1 MSAGKK
7 NVNLVIQRWILV
19 IRQQENFEPS
29 SSNRIVRN
37 RYWNMKVRKGAVS
50 RSLCLQVWERT
61 WPA

>member
-29 SSNRIVRN
+29 IIKQQDSKKSVLEHEGEEGDG
-37 RYWNMKVRKGAVS
+37 V
-50 RSLCLQVWERT
+50 
-61 WPA
+61 